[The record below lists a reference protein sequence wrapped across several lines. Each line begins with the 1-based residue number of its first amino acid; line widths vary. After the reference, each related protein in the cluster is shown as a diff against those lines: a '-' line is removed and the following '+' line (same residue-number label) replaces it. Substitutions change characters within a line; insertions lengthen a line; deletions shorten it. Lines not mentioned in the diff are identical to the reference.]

1 MMGVEVEHLTS
12 QPSLQQKAAGQLE
25 GEICATHTQTP
36 DEHAVDLS
44 ARAEGQTMRLW
55 FEGGAERA
63 LMYELVRDLAAP
75 AAGVRSCTTDVL
87 RVQTFL
93 KPYAEHTGC
102 KRARQEVRQ
111 AAGVQE
117 TGKMRAAQRD
127 GSKRGSPE
135 ASETGSLQ
143 QLLEPAVS
151 WSAAMGKT
159 MSKDSFSQL
168 ARMQA
173 ARMRLRRRRALT
185 VLSSPY
191 STCVRRLSMQTYG
204 VKGLAFLLK

>member
-1 MMGVEVEHLTS
+1 M
-12 QPSLQQKAAGQLE
+12 
-25 GEICATHTQTP
+25 
-36 DEHAVDLS
+36 
-44 ARAEGQTMRLW
+44 
-55 FEGGAERA
+55 
-63 LMYELVRDLAAP
+63 
-75 AAGVRSCTTDVL
+75 RSCTIAIFARSGHL
-87 RVQTFL
+87 EAQ
-93 KPYAEHTGC
+93 AEQTGC
-102 KRARQEVRQ
+102 ERARQEVRQ

-117 TGKMRAAQRD
+117 KGKMRAAQRD

-151 WSAAMGKT
+151 WSAAMGKI

-191 STCVRRLSMQTYG
+191 STCVRRLSMPANG
-204 VKGLAFLLK
+204 VKGLAFLLN